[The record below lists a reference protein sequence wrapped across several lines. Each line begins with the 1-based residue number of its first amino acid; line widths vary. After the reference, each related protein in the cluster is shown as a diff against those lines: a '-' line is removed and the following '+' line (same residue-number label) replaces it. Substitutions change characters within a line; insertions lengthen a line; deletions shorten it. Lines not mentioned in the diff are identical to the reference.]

1 MQCEL
6 EGILLFLNRLADIN
20 AFANNPAFLLF
31 VQTSLAIKEMDY
43 YLKTR
48 TPGGIRSLTLR
59 LHDKKLR
66 AGENKRRPRTKTF
79 SAEYPSVV
87 RYGHKHNLL

>member
-1 MQCEL
+1 M
-6 EGILLFLNRLADIN
+6 FLNRLAGIN

-31 VQTSLAIKEMDY
+31 VQTSLSVKEMDY

-48 TPGGIRSLTLR
+48 TSGGIRSLTLR

-66 AGENKRRPRTKTF
+66 ASENKQRPRTKTF
-79 SAEYPSVV
+79 SAEYPPVV
-87 RYGHKHNLL
+87 RYGHKHNLILQ